1 MASSLAVRV
10 TTRILK
16 LFYRVLLLIRDTRV
30 IWGSKIV
37 TFVWSHWNCLFIR
50 CSDTTNHNSKVC
62 SWARRFWCKIVLNG
76 YTVENSDISTA
87 YRFLTSQ
94 LFLSSRSTNILI
106 LSIGNNL
113 FVDLMSCGS
122 LQIIW
127 DIISLWRRLTGADK
141 HGLIHCRAAIY
152 YYRLVCSSSCLFYRN
167 RVCQA
172 TSVVWGPFVGWQWL
186 IIWIGCL
193 IRFTEIG

>member
-1 MASSLAVRV
+1 MASSLTVRV
-10 TTRILK
+10 TTRVLK
-16 LFYRVLLLIRDTRV
+16 LFYRVLLLIGDTRV
-30 IWGSKIV
+30 IRGSKIV
-37 TFVWSHWNCLFIR
+37 TFVWCHRNCLFIR

-62 SWARRFWCKIVLNG
+62 SWAGSFWCKIVLNG

-113 FVDLMSCGS
+113 LVDLMSCGS
-122 LQIIW
+122 LQVIW
-127 DIISLWRRLTGADK
+127 DIVNLWWRLTGADK
-141 HGLIHCRAAIY
+141 HGLIHCRTAIY
-152 YYRLVCSSSCLFYRN
+152 YYRLVCGPTCFFYRN
-167 RVCQA
+167 RVCQG
-172 TSVVWGPFVGWQWL
+172 TTVVRGPFVWWQWL
-186 IIWIGCL
+186 ILWVGCL